1 MLQEKF
7 ILASKM
13 DTTPLSVLMVS
24 PDDGEPKGLVQ
35 FSHGMAEHKERY
47 LRVMALLA
55 DAGYASIIH
64 DHRGHGESVR
74 ASSDLGYFYDGGA
87 DGVTADLAQV
97 NALLRQRYPDRKL
110 VMVGHSMGSLA
121 ARAYAA
127 ERGDTLDGLLVSGS
141 PGYNAACGA
150 GKALTWVLQGLH
162 LGNGRARSKLM
173 DAMLNGPFEKNFKG
187 DSHFLWLS
195 ANRDNVRQYEADP
208 LCGFGFTLNGYRAL
222 LTLMQRAYD
231 PKTRLPE
238 SLPVRFMSGEDDPC
252 ALGREGFDAAVANI
266 RARGPKRVEAKM
278 YPGLRHE
285 IFNERSDEVDG
296 DLLAFVEAVCG
307 A

>member
-1 MLQEKF
+1 MQQEKF
-7 ILASKM
+7 IIASKM
-13 DTTPLSVLMVS
+13 DKTPLSVLMVT
-24 PDDGEPKGLVQ
+24 PDGAPKGLVQ

-47 LRVMALLA
+47 LRVMCLLA
-55 DAGYASIIH
+55 AEGYASIIH

-74 ASSDLGYFYDGGA
+74 AQQDLGYFYPAGA

-97 NALLRQRYPDRKL
+97 NALLRQRFPGLKL

-127 ERGDTLDGLLVSGS
+127 EHGDTLDGLLLSGS
-141 PGYNAACGA
+141 PGYNAACGM
-150 GKALTWVLQGLH
+150 GKALTWVLQGAH
-162 LGNGRARSKLM
+162 LGNDRARSKLM

-195 ANRDNVRQYEADP
+195 ADRENVRAYENDP

-231 PKTRLPE
+231 EKTRLPE
-238 SLPVRFMSGEDDPC
+238 TLPVRFMSGEDDPC
-252 ALGREGFDAAVANI
+252 ALGHEGFDMARENI
-266 RARGPKRVEAKM
+266 EKRGPKNVEAKM

-285 IFNERSDEVDG
+285 IFNERSDEVDQ
-296 DLLAFVEAVCG
+296 DLLNFVDKICR
-307 A
+307 

>member
-1 MLQEKF
+1 MQQEKF
-7 ILASKM
+7 IIASKM
-13 DTTPLSVLMVS
+13 DKTPLSVLMVT
-24 PDDGEPKGLVQ
+24 PDGAPKGLVQ

-47 LRVMALLA
+47 LRVMCLLA
-55 DAGYASIIH
+55 AEGYASIIH

-74 ASSDLGYFYDGGA
+74 AQQDLGYFYPAGA

-97 NALLRQRYPDRKL
+97 NALMRRRFPGLKL

-127 ERGDTLDGLLVSGS
+127 EHGDTLDGLLLSGS
-141 PGYNAACGA
+141 PGYNAACGM
-150 GKALTWVLQGLH
+150 GKALTWVLQGAH
-162 LGNGRARSKLM
+162 LGNDRARSKLM
-173 DAMLNGPFEKNFKG
+173 DAMLNGPFEKNFQG

-195 ANRDNVRQYEADP
+195 ADRDNVRAYENDP

-231 PKTRLPE
+231 ENTRLPE
-238 SLPVRFMSGEDDPC
+238 TLPVRFMSGEDDPC
-252 ALGREGFDAAVANI
+252 ALGHKGFDMARENI
-266 RARGPKRVEAKM
+266 EKRGPKNVEAKM

-285 IFNERSDEVDG
+285 IFNELSDEVDN
-296 DLLAFVEAVCG
+296 DLLKFVDKICR
-307 A
+307 

>member
-1 MLQEKF
+1 MQQEKF
-7 ILASKM
+7 IIASKM
-13 DTTPLSVLMVS
+13 DKTPLSVLMVT
-24 PDDGEPKGLVQ
+24 PDGAPKGLVQ

-47 LRVMALLA
+47 LRVMCLLA
-55 DAGYASIIH
+55 AEGYASIIH

-74 ASSDLGYFYDGGA
+74 AQEDLGYFYSAGA

-97 NALLRQRYPDRKL
+97 NALLRRRFPGLKL

-127 ERGDTLDGLLVSGS
+127 EHGDTLDGLLLSGS
-141 PGYNAACGA
+141 PGYNAACGM
-150 GKALTWVLQGLH
+150 GKALTWVLQGAH
-162 LGNGRARSKLM
+162 LGNDRARSKLM
-173 DAMLNGPFEKNFKG
+173 DAMLNGPFEKNFQG

-195 ANRDNVRQYEADP
+195 ADRDNVRAYENDP

-231 PKTRLPE
+231 EKTRLPE
-238 SLPVRFMSGEDDPC
+238 ALPVRFMSGEDDPC
-252 ALGREGFDAAVANI
+252 ALGHMGFDMARENI
-266 RARGPKRVEAKM
+266 EKRGPKNVEAKM

-285 IFNERSDEVDG
+285 IFNELSDEVDN
-296 DLLAFVEAVCG
+296 DLLKFVDKICR
-307 A
+307 

>member
-1 MLQEKF
+1 MQQEKF
-7 ILASKM
+7 IIASKM
-13 DTTPLSVLMVS
+13 DKTPLSVLMVT
-24 PDDGEPKGLVQ
+24 PDGAPKGLVQ

-47 LRVMALLA
+47 LRVMCLLA
-55 DAGYASIIH
+55 AEGYASIIH

-74 ASSDLGYFYDGGA
+74 AQEDLGYFYPAGA

-97 NALLRQRYPDRKL
+97 NALLRRRFPGLKL

-127 ERGDTLDGLLVSGS
+127 EHGDTLDGLLLSGS
-141 PGYNAACGA
+141 PGYNAACGM
-150 GKALTWVLQGLH
+150 GKALTWVLQGAH
-162 LGNGRARSKLM
+162 LGNDRARSKLM
-173 DAMLNGPFEKNFKG
+173 DAMLNGPFEKDFQG

-195 ANRDNVRQYEADP
+195 ADRDNVRAYENDP

-231 PKTRLPE
+231 ENTRLPE
-238 SLPVRFMSGEDDPC
+238 TLPVRFMSGEDDPC
-252 ALGREGFDAAVANI
+252 ALGHKGFDMARENI
-266 RARGPKRVEAKM
+266 EKRGPKNVEAKM

-285 IFNERSDEVDG
+285 IFNELSDEVDN
-296 DLLAFVEAVCG
+296 DLLKFVDKICR
-307 A
+307 

>member
-1 MLQEKF
+1 MQQEKF
-7 ILASKM
+7 IIASKM
-13 DTTPLSVLMVS
+13 DKTPLSVLMVT
-24 PDDGEPKGLVQ
+24 PDGAPKGLVQ

-47 LRVMALLA
+47 LRVMCLLA
-55 DAGYASIIH
+55 AEGYASIIH

-74 ASSDLGYFYDGGA
+74 AQQDLGYFYPAGA

-97 NALLRQRYPDRKL
+97 NALLRQRFPGLKL

-127 ERGDTLDGLLVSGS
+127 EHGDTLDGLLLSGS
-141 PGYNAACGA
+141 PGYNAACGM
-150 GKALTWVLQGLH
+150 GKALTWVLQGAH
-162 LGNGRARSKLM
+162 LGNDRARSKLM
-173 DAMLNGPFEKNFKG
+173 DAMLNGPFEKNFQG

-195 ANRDNVRQYEADP
+195 ADRENVRAYENDP

-231 PKTRLPE
+231 EKTRLPE
-238 SLPVRFMSGEDDPC
+238 TLPVRFMSGEDDPC
-252 ALGREGFDAAVANI
+252 ALGHEGFDMARENI
-266 RARGPKRVEAKM
+266 EKRGPKNVEAKM

-285 IFNERSDEVDG
+285 IFNERSDEVDQ
-296 DLLAFVEAVCG
+296 DLLNFVDKICR
-307 A
+307 

>member
-1 MLQEKF
+1 MQQEKF
-7 ILASKM
+7 IIASKM
-13 DTTPLSVLMVS
+13 DKTPLSVLMVM
-24 PDDGEPKGLVQ
+24 PDGAPKGLVQ

-47 LRVMALLA
+47 LRVMCLLA
-55 DAGYASIIH
+55 AEGYASIIH

-74 ASSDLGYFYDGGA
+74 AQEDLGYFYPAGA

-97 NALLRQRYPDRKL
+97 NALLRRRFPGLKL

-127 ERGDTLDGLLVSGS
+127 EHGDTLDGLLLSGS
-141 PGYNAACGA
+141 PGYNAACGM
-150 GKALTWVLQGLH
+150 GKALTWVLQGAH
-162 LGNGRARSKLM
+162 LGNDRARSKLM
-173 DAMLNGPFEKNFKG
+173 DAMLNGPFEKNFQG

-195 ANRDNVRQYEADP
+195 ADRDNVRAYENDP

-231 PKTRLPE
+231 EKTRLPE
-238 SLPVRFMSGEDDPC
+238 TLPVRFMSGEDDPC
-252 ALGREGFDAAVANI
+252 ALGHKGFDMARENI
-266 RARGPKRVEAKM
+266 EKRGPKNVEAKM

-285 IFNERSDEVDG
+285 IFNERSNEVDN
-296 DLLAFVEAVCG
+296 DLLKFVDKICR
-307 A
+307 

>member
-1 MLQEKF
+1 MQQEKF
-7 ILASKM
+7 IIASKM
-13 DTTPLSVLMVS
+13 DKTPLSVLMVT
-24 PDDGEPKGLVQ
+24 PDGAPKGLVQ

-47 LRVMALLA
+47 LRVMCLLA
-55 DAGYASIIH
+55 AEGYASIIH

-74 ASSDLGYFYDGGA
+74 AQEDLGYFYLAGA

-97 NALLRQRYPDRKL
+97 NALLRRRFPGLKL

-127 ERGDTLDGLLVSGS
+127 EHGDTLDGLLLSGS
-141 PGYNAACGA
+141 PGYNAACGM
-150 GKALTWVLQGLH
+150 GKALTWVLQGAH
-162 LGNGRARSKLM
+162 LGNDRARSKLM
-173 DAMLNGPFEKNFKG
+173 DAMLNGPFEKNFQG

-195 ANRDNVRQYEADP
+195 ADRDNVRAYENDP

-231 PKTRLPE
+231 EKTRLPE
-238 SLPVRFMSGEDDPC
+238 TLPVRFMSGEDDPC
-252 ALGREGFDAAVANI
+252 ALGHMGFDMARENI
-266 RARGPKRVEAKM
+266 EKRGPKNVEAKM

-285 IFNERSDEVDG
+285 IFNERSDEVDN
-296 DLLAFVEAVCG
+296 DLLKFVDKICR
-307 A
+307 

>member
-1 MLQEKF
+1 MQQEKF
-7 ILASKM
+7 IIASKM
-13 DTTPLSVLMVS
+13 DKTPLSVLMVT
-24 PDDGEPKGLVQ
+24 PDGAPKGLVQ

-47 LRVMALLA
+47 LRVMCLLA
-55 DAGYASIIH
+55 AEGYASIIH

-74 ASSDLGYFYDGGA
+74 AQQDLGYFYSAGA

-97 NALLRQRYPDRKL
+97 NALLRQRFPGLKL

-127 ERGDTLDGLLVSGS
+127 EHGDTLDGLLLSGS
-141 PGYNAACGA
+141 PGYNAACGM
-150 GKALTWVLQGLH
+150 GKALTWVLQGAH
-162 LGNGRARSKLM
+162 LGNDRARSKLM
-173 DAMLNGPFEKNFKG
+173 DAMLNGPFEKNFQG

-195 ANRDNVRQYEADP
+195 ADRDNVRAYENDP

-231 PKTRLPE
+231 EKTRLPE
-238 SLPVRFMSGEDDPC
+238 TLPVRFMSGEDDPC
-252 ALGREGFDAAVANI
+252 ALGHEGFDMARENI
-266 RARGPKRVEAKM
+266 EKRGPKNVEAKM

-285 IFNERSDEVDG
+285 IFNERSDEVDQ
-296 DLLAFVEAVCG
+296 DLLNFVDKICR
-307 A
+307 

>member
-1 MLQEKF
+1 MQLEKF
-7 ILASKM
+7 IIASKM
-13 DTTPLSVLMVS
+13 DKTPLSVLMVT
-24 PDDGEPKGLVQ
+24 PDGAPKGLVQ

-47 LRVMALLA
+47 LRVMCLLA
-55 DAGYASIIH
+55 AEGYASIIH

-74 ASSDLGYFYDGGA
+74 AQEDLGYFYPAGA

-97 NALLRQRYPDRKL
+97 NALLRRRFPGLKL

-127 ERGDTLDGLLVSGS
+127 EHGDTLDGLLLSGS
-141 PGYNAACGA
+141 PGYNAACGM
-150 GKALTWVLQGLH
+150 GKALTWVLQGAH
-162 LGNGRARSKLM
+162 LGNDRARSKLM
-173 DAMLNGPFEKNFKG
+173 DAMLNGPFEKDFQG

-195 ANRDNVRQYEADP
+195 ADRDNVRAYENDP

-231 PKTRLPE
+231 EKTRLPE
-238 SLPVRFMSGEDDPC
+238 TLPVRFMSGEDDPC
-252 ALGREGFDAAVANI
+252 ALGHKGFDMARENI
-266 RARGPKRVEAKM
+266 EKRGPKNVEAKM

-285 IFNERSDEVDG
+285 IFNELSDEVDN
-296 DLLAFVEAVCG
+296 DLLKFVDKICR
-307 A
+307 

>member
-1 MLQEKF
+1 MQQEKF
-7 ILASKM
+7 IIASKM
-13 DTTPLSVLMVS
+13 DKTPLSVLMVT
-24 PDDGEPKGLVQ
+24 PDGAPKGLVQ

-47 LRVMALLA
+47 LRVMCLLA
-55 DAGYASIIH
+55 AEGYASIIH

-74 ASSDLGYFYDGGA
+74 AQEDLGYFYPAGA

-97 NALLRQRYPDRKL
+97 NALLRRRFPGLKL

-127 ERGDTLDGLLVSGS
+127 EHGDTLDGLLLSGS
-141 PGYNAACGA
+141 PGYNAACGM
-150 GKALTWVLQGLH
+150 GKALTWVLQGAH
-162 LGNGRARSKLM
+162 LGNDRARSKLM

-195 ANRDNVRQYEADP
+195 ADRDNVRAYENDP

-231 PKTRLPE
+231 EKTRLPE
-238 SLPVRFMSGEDDPC
+238 TLPVRFMSGEDDPC
-252 ALGREGFDAAVANI
+252 ALGHMGFDMARENI
-266 RARGPKRVEAKM
+266 EKRGPKNVEAKM

-285 IFNERSDEVDG
+285 IFNELSDEVDN
-296 DLLAFVEAVCG
+296 DLLKFVDKICR
-307 A
+307 

>member
-1 MLQEKF
+1 MQQEKF
-7 ILASKM
+7 IIASKM
-13 DTTPLSVLMVS
+13 DKTPLSVLMVT
-24 PDDGEPKGLVQ
+24 PDGAPKGLVQ

-47 LRVMALLA
+47 LRVMCLLA
-55 DAGYASIIH
+55 AEGYASIIH

-74 ASSDLGYFYDGGA
+74 AQEDLGYFYSAGA

-97 NALLRQRYPDRKL
+97 NALLRRRFPGLKL

-127 ERGDTLDGLLVSGS
+127 EHGDTLDGLLLSGS
-141 PGYNAACGA
+141 PGYNAACGM
-150 GKALTWVLQGLH
+150 GKALTWVLQGAH
-162 LGNGRARSKLM
+162 LGNDRARSKLM
-173 DAMLNGPFEKNFKG
+173 DAMLNGPFEKNFQG

-195 ANRDNVRQYEADP
+195 ADQDNVRAYENDP

-231 PKTRLPE
+231 ENTRLPE
-238 SLPVRFMSGEDDPC
+238 TLPVRFMSGEDDPC
-252 ALGREGFDAAVANI
+252 ALGHMGFDMARENI
-266 RARGPKRVEAKM
+266 EKRGPKNVEAKM

-285 IFNERSDEVDG
+285 IFNELSDEVDN
-296 DLLAFVEAVCG
+296 DLLKFVDKICR
-307 A
+307 

>member
-1 MLQEKF
+1 MQQEKF
-7 ILASKM
+7 IIASKM
-13 DTTPLSVLMVS
+13 DKTPLSVLMVT
-24 PDDGEPKGLVQ
+24 PDGAPKGLVQ

-47 LRVMALLA
+47 LRVMCLLA
-55 DAGYASIIH
+55 AEGYASIIN

-74 ASSDLGYFYDGGA
+74 SQKDLGYFYPVGA

-97 NALLRQRYPDRKL
+97 NALLRRRFPGLKL

-127 ERGDTLDGLLVSGS
+127 EYGDTLDGLLLSGS
-141 PGYNAACGA
+141 PGYNAACGM
-150 GKALTWVLQGLH
+150 GKALTWVLQGAH
-162 LGNGRARSKLM
+162 LGNDRARSRLM

-195 ANRDNVRQYEADP
+195 ADRDNVRAYENDP

-231 PKTRLPE
+231 EGTRLPE
-238 SLPVRFMSGEDDPC
+238 TLPVRFMSGEDDPC
-252 ALGREGFDAAVANI
+252 ALGHKGFDLARENI
-266 RARGPKRVEAKM
+266 EKRGPKNVEARM

-285 IFNERSDEVDG
+285 IFNEHSDEVDQ
-296 DLLAFVEAVCG
+296 DLLNFVEKICR
-307 A
+307 

>member
-1 MLQEKF
+1 MQQEKF
-7 ILASKM
+7 IIASKM
-13 DTTPLSVLMVS
+13 DKTPLSVLMVT
-24 PDDGEPKGLVQ
+24 PDGAPKGLVQ

-47 LRVMALLA
+47 LRVMCLLA
-55 DAGYASIIH
+55 AEGYASIIH

-74 ASSDLGYFYDGGA
+74 AQEDLGYFYPAGA

-97 NALLRQRYPDRKL
+97 NALLRRRFPGLKL

-127 ERGDTLDGLLVSGS
+127 EHGDTLDGLLLSGS
-141 PGYNAACGA
+141 PGYNAACGM
-150 GKALTWVLQGLH
+150 GKALTWVLQGAH
-162 LGNGRARSKLM
+162 LGNDRARSKLM
-173 DAMLNGPFEKNFKG
+173 DAMLNGPFEKNFQG

-195 ANRDNVRQYEADP
+195 ADRDNVRAYENDP

-231 PKTRLPE
+231 EKTRLPE
-238 SLPVRFMSGEDDPC
+238 TLPVRFMSGEDDPC
-252 ALGREGFDAAVANI
+252 ALGHMGFDMARENI
-266 RARGPKRVEAKM
+266 EKRGPKNVEAKM

-285 IFNERSDEVDG
+285 IFNERSDEVDQ
-296 DLLAFVEAVCG
+296 DLLNFVDKICR
-307 A
+307 

>member
-1 MLQEKF
+1 MQQEKF
-7 ILASKM
+7 IIASKM
-13 DTTPLSVLMVS
+13 DKTPLSVLIVT
-24 PDDGEPKGLVQ
+24 PDGAPKGLVQ

-47 LRVMALLA
+47 LRVMCLLA
-55 DAGYASIIH
+55 AEGYASIIH

-74 ASSDLGYFYDGGA
+74 AQEDLGYFYPAGA

-97 NALLRQRYPDRKL
+97 NALLRRRFPGLKL

-127 ERGDTLDGLLVSGS
+127 EHGDTLDGLLLSGS
-141 PGYNAACGA
+141 PGYNAACGM
-150 GKALTWVLQGLH
+150 GKALTWVLQGAH
-162 LGNGRARSKLM
+162 LGNDRARSKLM
-173 DAMLNGPFEKNFKG
+173 DAMLNGPFEKNFQG

-195 ANRDNVRQYEADP
+195 ADRENVRAYENDP

-231 PKTRLPE
+231 EKTRLPE
-238 SLPVRFMSGEDDPC
+238 TLPVRFMSGEDDPC
-252 ALGREGFDAAVANI
+252 ALGHMGFDIARENI
-266 RARGPKRVEAKM
+266 EKRGPKNVEAKM

-285 IFNERSDEVDG
+285 IFNELSDEVDN
-296 DLLAFVEAVCG
+296 DLLKFVDKICR
-307 A
+307 

>member
-1 MLQEKF
+1 MQQEKF
-7 ILASKM
+7 IIASKM
-13 DTTPLSVLMVS
+13 DKTPLSVLMVT
-24 PDDGEPKGLVQ
+24 PDGAPKGLVQ

-47 LRVMALLA
+47 LRVMCLLA
-55 DAGYASIIH
+55 AEGYASIIH

-74 ASSDLGYFYDGGA
+74 AQQDLGYFYQAGA

-97 NALLRQRYPDRKL
+97 NALLRQRYPGLKL

-127 ERGDTLDGLLVSGS
+127 EYGDTLDGLLLSGS
-141 PGYNAACGA
+141 PGYNAACGM
-150 GKALTWVLQGLH
+150 GKALTWVLQGAH
-162 LGNGRARSKLM
+162 LGNDHARSKLM

-195 ANRDNVRQYEADP
+195 ADRDNVRAYENDP

-231 PKTRLPE
+231 EGTRLPE
-238 SLPVRFMSGEDDPC
+238 TLPVRFMSGEDDPC
-252 ALGREGFDAAVANI
+252 ALGHKGFNMAKENI
-266 RARGPKRVEAKM
+266 EKRGPKNVEAKM

-285 IFNERSDEVDG
+285 IFNERSEEVDQ
-296 DLLAFVEAVCG
+296 DLLTFIENICH
-307 A
+307 

>member
-1 MLQEKF
+1 MQQEKF
-7 ILASKM
+7 IIASKM
-13 DTTPLSVLMVS
+13 DKTPLSVLMVT
-24 PDDGEPKGLVQ
+24 PDGAPKGLVQ

-47 LRVMALLA
+47 LRVMCLLA
-55 DAGYASIIH
+55 AEGYASIIH

-74 ASSDLGYFYDGGA
+74 AQEDLGYFYPAGA

-97 NALLRQRYPDRKL
+97 NALLRRRFPGLKL

-127 ERGDTLDGLLVSGS
+127 EHGDTLDGLLLSGS
-141 PGYNAACGA
+141 PGYNAACGM
-150 GKALTWVLQGLH
+150 GKALTWVLQGAH
-162 LGNGRARSKLM
+162 LGNDRARSKLM
-173 DAMLNGPFEKNFKG
+173 DAMLNGPFEKNFQG

-195 ANRDNVRQYEADP
+195 ADRDNVRAYENDP

-231 PKTRLPE
+231 ENTRLPE
-238 SLPVRFMSGEDDPC
+238 TLPVRFMSGEDDPC
-252 ALGREGFDAAVANI
+252 ALGHKGFDMARENI
-266 RARGPKRVEAKM
+266 EKRGPKNVEAKM

-285 IFNERSDEVDG
+285 IFNELSDEVDN
-296 DLLAFVEAVCG
+296 DLLKFVDKICR
-307 A
+307 

>member
-1 MLQEKF
+1 MQQEKF
-7 ILASKM
+7 IIASKM
-13 DTTPLSVLMVS
+13 DKTPLSVLMVT
-24 PDDGEPKGLVQ
+24 PDGAPKGLVQ

-47 LRVMALLA
+47 LRVMCLLA
-55 DAGYASIIH
+55 AEGYASIIH

-74 ASSDLGYFYDGGA
+74 AQEDLGYFYPAGA

-97 NALLRQRYPDRKL
+97 NALLRRRFPGLKL

-127 ERGDTLDGLLVSGS
+127 EHGDTLDGLLLSGS
-141 PGYNAACGA
+141 PGYNAACGM
-150 GKALTWVLQGLH
+150 GKALTWVLQCAH
-162 LGNGRARSKLM
+162 LGNDRARSKLM
-173 DAMLNGPFEKNFKG
+173 DAMLNGPFEKNFQG

-195 ANRDNVRQYEADP
+195 ADRDNVRAYENDP

-231 PKTRLPE
+231 EKTRLPE
-238 SLPVRFMSGEDDPC
+238 TLPVRFMSGEDDPC
-252 ALGREGFDAAVANI
+252 ALGHKGFDMARENI
-266 RARGPKRVEAKM
+266 EKRGPKNVEAKM

-285 IFNERSDEVDG
+285 IFNERSDEVDN
-296 DLLAFVEAVCG
+296 DLLKFVDKICR
-307 A
+307 

>member
-1 MLQEKF
+1 
-7 ILASKM
+7 M
-13 DTTPLSVLMVS
+13 DKTPLSVLMVT
-24 PDDGEPKGLVQ
+24 PDGAPKGLVQ

-47 LRVMALLA
+47 LRVMCLLA
-55 DAGYASIIH
+55 AEGYASIIH

-74 ASSDLGYFYDGGA
+74 AQEDLGYFYPAGA

-97 NALLRQRYPDRKL
+97 NALLRRRFPGLKL

-127 ERGDTLDGLLVSGS
+127 EHGDTLDGLLLSGS
-141 PGYNAACGA
+141 PGYNAACGM
-150 GKALTWVLQGLH
+150 GKALTWVLQGAH
-162 LGNGRARSKLM
+162 LGNDRARSKLM
-173 DAMLNGPFEKNFKG
+173 DAMLNGPFEKNFQG

-195 ANRDNVRQYEADP
+195 ADRDNVRAYENDP

-231 PKTRLPE
+231 EKTRLPE
-238 SLPVRFMSGEDDPC
+238 TLPVRFMSGEDDPC
-252 ALGREGFDAAVANI
+252 ALGHMGFDMARENI
-266 RARGPKRVEAKM
+266 KKRGPKNVEAKM

-285 IFNERSDEVDG
+285 IFNELSDEVDN
-296 DLLAFVEAVCG
+296 DLLKFVDKICR
-307 A
+307 

>member
-1 MLQEKF
+1 MQQEKF
-7 ILASKM
+7 IIASKM
-13 DTTPLSVLMVS
+13 DKTPLSVLMVT
-24 PDDGEPKGLVQ
+24 PDGAPKGLVQ

-47 LRVMALLA
+47 LRVMCLLA
-55 DAGYASIIH
+55 AEGYASIIH

-74 ASSDLGYFYDGGA
+74 AQEDLGYFYPAGA

-97 NALLRQRYPDRKL
+97 NALLRRRFPGLKL

-127 ERGDTLDGLLVSGS
+127 EHGDTLDGLLLSGS
-141 PGYNAACGA
+141 PGYNAACGM
-150 GKALTWVLQGLH
+150 GKALTWVLQGAH
-162 LGNGRARSKLM
+162 LGNDRARSKLM
-173 DAMLNGPFEKNFKG
+173 DAMLNGPFEKNFQG

-195 ANRDNVRQYEADP
+195 ADRDNVRAYENDP

-231 PKTRLPE
+231 EKTRLPE
-238 SLPVRFMSGEDDPC
+238 ALPVRFMSGEDDPC
-252 ALGREGFDAAVANI
+252 ALGHMGFDMARENI
-266 RARGPKRVEAKM
+266 EKRGPKNVEAKM

-285 IFNERSDEVDG
+285 IFNERSDEVDN
-296 DLLAFVEAVCG
+296 DLLKFVDKICR
-307 A
+307 

>member
-1 MLQEKF
+1 MQQEKF
-7 ILASKM
+7 IIASKM
-13 DTTPLSVLMVS
+13 DKTPLSVLMVT
-24 PDDGEPKGLVQ
+24 PDGPPKGLVQ

-47 LRVMALLA
+47 LRVMCLLA
-55 DAGYASIIH
+55 AEGYASIIN

-74 ASSDLGYFYDGGA
+74 SQKDLGYFYPAGA

-97 NALLRQRYPDRKL
+97 NALLRRRFPGLKL

-127 ERGDTLDGLLVSGS
+127 EHGDTLDGLLLSGS
-141 PGYNAACGA
+141 PGYNAACGM
-150 GKALTWVLQGLH
+150 GKALTWVLQGEH
-162 LGNGRARSKLM
+162 LGNDRARSRLM

-195 ANRDNVRQYEADP
+195 ADRGNVRADESDP

-231 PKTRLPE
+231 EETRLPE
-238 SLPVRFMSGEDDPC
+238 TLPVRFMSGEDDPC
-252 ALGREGFDAAVANI
+252 ALGHKGFDMAKENI
-266 RARGPKRVEAKM
+266 QKRGPKNVEAKM

-285 IFNERSDEVDG
+285 IFNERSDEVDN
-296 DLLAFVEAVCG
+296 DLLNFVKDICR
-307 A
+307 

>member
-1 MLQEKF
+1 MQQEKF
-7 ILASKM
+7 IIASKM
-13 DTTPLSVLMVS
+13 DKTPLSVLMVT
-24 PDDGEPKGLVQ
+24 PDGAPKGLVQ

-47 LRVMALLA
+47 LRVMCLLA
-55 DAGYASIIH
+55 AEGYASIIH

-74 ASSDLGYFYDGGA
+74 AQEDLGYFYPAGA

-97 NALLRQRYPDRKL
+97 NALLRRRFPGLKL

-127 ERGDTLDGLLVSGS
+127 EHGDTLDGLLLSGS
-141 PGYNAACGA
+141 PGYNAACGM
-150 GKALTWVLQGLH
+150 GKALTWVLQGAH
-162 LGNGRARSKLM
+162 LGNDRARSKLM
-173 DAMLNGPFEKNFKG
+173 DAMLNGPFEKNFQG

-195 ANRDNVRQYEADP
+195 ADRDNVRAYENDP

-231 PKTRLPE
+231 EKTRLPE
-238 SLPVRFMSGEDDPC
+238 TLPVRFMSGEDDPC
-252 ALGREGFDAAVANI
+252 ALGHMGFDMARENI
-266 RARGPKRVEAKM
+266 EKRGPKNVEAKM

-285 IFNERSDEVDG
+285 IFNELSDEVDN
-296 DLLAFVEAVCG
+296 DLLKFVDKICR
-307 A
+307 

>member
-1 MLQEKF
+1 MQQEKF
-7 ILASKM
+7 IIASKM
-13 DTTPLSVLMVS
+13 DKTPLSVLMVT
-24 PDDGEPKGLVQ
+24 PDGAPKGLVQ

-47 LRVMALLA
+47 LRVMCLLA
-55 DAGYASIIH
+55 AEGYASIIH

-74 ASSDLGYFYDGGA
+74 AQEDLGYFYPAGA

-97 NALLRQRYPDRKL
+97 NALLRRRFPGLKL

-127 ERGDTLDGLLVSGS
+127 EHGDTLDGLLLSGS
-141 PGYNAACGA
+141 PGYNAACGM
-150 GKALTWVLQGLH
+150 GKALTWVLQGAH
-162 LGNGRARSKLM
+162 LGNDRARSKLM
-173 DAMLNGPFEKNFKG
+173 DAMLNGPFEKNFQG

-195 ANRDNVRQYEADP
+195 ADRDNVRAYENDP

-231 PKTRLPE
+231 EKTRLPE
-238 SLPVRFMSGEDDPC
+238 TLAVRFMSGEDDPC
-252 ALGREGFDAAVANI
+252 ALGHMGFDMARENI
-266 RARGPKRVEAKM
+266 EKRGPKNVEAKM

-285 IFNERSDEVDG
+285 IFNERSDEVDN
-296 DLLAFVEAVCG
+296 DLLKFVDKICR
-307 A
+307 

>member
-1 MLQEKF
+1 MQQEKF
-7 ILASKM
+7 IIASKM
-13 DTTPLSVLMVS
+13 DKTPLSVLMVT
-24 PDDGEPKGLVQ
+24 PDGAPKGLVQ

-47 LRVMALLA
+47 LRVMCLLA
-55 DAGYASIIH
+55 AEGYASIIH

-74 ASSDLGYFYDGGA
+74 AQQDLGYFYPAGA

-97 NALLRQRYPDRKL
+97 NALLRRRFPGLKL

-127 ERGDTLDGLLVSGS
+127 EHGDTLDGLLLSGS
-141 PGYNAACGA
+141 PGYNAACGM
-150 GKALTWVLQGLH
+150 GKALTWVLQGAH
-162 LGNGRARSKLM
+162 LGNDRARSKLM

-195 ANRDNVRQYEADP
+195 ADRDNVRAYENDP

-231 PKTRLPE
+231 EKTRLPE
-238 SLPVRFMSGEDDPC
+238 TLPVRFMSGEDDPC
-252 ALGREGFDAAVANI
+252 ALGHMGFDMARENI
-266 RARGPKRVEAKM
+266 EKRGPKNVEAKM

-285 IFNERSDEVDG
+285 IFNELSDEVDN
-296 DLLAFVEAVCG
+296 DLLKFVDKICR
-307 A
+307 

>member
-1 MLQEKF
+1 MQQEKF
-7 ILASKM
+7 IISSKM
-13 DTTPLSVLMVS
+13 DKTPLSVLMVT
-24 PDDGEPKGLVQ
+24 PDGAPKGLVQ

-47 LRVMALLA
+47 LRVMCLLA
-55 DAGYASIIH
+55 AEGYASIIH

-74 ASSDLGYFYDGGA
+74 AQEDQGYFYSAGA

-97 NALLRQRYPDRKL
+97 NALLRRRFPGLKL

-127 ERGDTLDGLLVSGS
+127 EHGDTLDGLLLSGS
-141 PGYNAACGA
+141 PGYNAACGM
-150 GKALTWVLQGLH
+150 GKALTWVLQGAH
-162 LGNGRARSKLM
+162 LGNDRARSKLM
-173 DAMLNGPFEKNFKG
+173 DAMLNGPFEKNFQG

-195 ANRDNVRQYEADP
+195 ADRENVRAYENDP

-231 PKTRLPE
+231 EKTRLPE
-238 SLPVRFMSGEDDPC
+238 TLPVRFMSGEDDPC
-252 ALGREGFDAAVANI
+252 ALGHKGFDMARENI
-266 RARGPKRVEAKM
+266 EKRGPKNVEAKM

-285 IFNERSDEVDG
+285 IFNERSDEVDQ
-296 DLLAFVEAVCG
+296 DLLNFVDKICR
-307 A
+307 

>member
-1 MLQEKF
+1 MQLEKF
-7 ILASKM
+7 IIASKM
-13 DTTPLSVLMVS
+13 DKTPLSVLMVT
-24 PDDGEPKGLVQ
+24 PDGAPKGLVQ

-47 LRVMALLA
+47 LRVMCLLA
-55 DAGYASIIH
+55 AEGYASIIH

-74 ASSDLGYFYDGGA
+74 AQEDLGYFYPAGA

-97 NALLRQRYPDRKL
+97 NALLRRRFPGLKL

-127 ERGDTLDGLLVSGS
+127 EHGDTLDGLLLSGS
-141 PGYNAACGA
+141 PGYNAACGM
-150 GKALTWVLQGLH
+150 GKALTWVLQGAH
-162 LGNGRARSKLM
+162 LGNDRARSKLM
-173 DAMLNGPFEKNFKG
+173 DAMLNGPFEKNFQG

-195 ANRDNVRQYEADP
+195 ADQDNVRAYENDP

-231 PKTRLPE
+231 EKTRLPE
-238 SLPVRFMSGEDDPC
+238 TLPVRFMSGEDDPC
-252 ALGREGFDAAVANI
+252 ALGHMGFDMARENI
-266 RARGPKRVEAKM
+266 EKRGPKNVEAKM

-285 IFNERSDEVDG
+285 IFNERSDEVDN
-296 DLLAFVEAVCG
+296 DLLKFVDKICR
-307 A
+307 